1 MERRAAIQ
9 RVGMLLG
16 TTFIATDIFL
26 TGCKSDTSRLTDET
40 IEFSNSKDLILAIAS
55 TIIPAA
61 GKHPGFAASN
71 ELNTLIT
78 ILNDCYK
85 LEDQKLLK
93 AGLETI
99 NGKTNEKYKKDF
111 IALSDEEK
119 HNFLSEMD
127 KTFFDINTKEEN
139 KPNYYGILKEATLLT
154 YFTNEKVMTDL
165 FSYTKVPGKYDG
177 ALKVDANNYTTIFGL
192 GI

>member
-9 RVGMLLG
+9 RVGILLG
-16 TTFIATDIFL
+16 TTFIATDLFL

-40 IEFSNSKDLILAIAS
+40 IEFSHSKDLILALAS
-55 TIIPAA
+55 TIIPAG

-71 ELNTLIT
+71 EINAMIT

-85 LEDQKLLK
+85 LEDQKTLK
-93 AGLETI
+93 TGLETI
-99 NGKTNEKYKKDF
+99 NRMANEKYKKDF
-111 IALSDEEK
+111 IALNNEEK
-119 HNFLSEMD
+119 HNFLGEID
-127 KTFFDINTKEEN
+127 KTYFDKNTKEEN
-139 KPNYYGILKEATLLT
+139 KAYYYGILKEATLLT

-177 ALKVDANNYTTIFGL
+177 ALKVDANNYATIFGL

>member
-9 RVGMLLG
+9 RVGILLG
-16 TTFIATDIFL
+16 TTFIASDLFL

-40 IEFSNSKDLILAIAS
+40 IEFSSSKDLILALAS
-55 TIIPAA
+55 TIVPASD
-61 GKHPGFAASN
+61 KHPGFTASN
-71 ELNTLIT
+71 EINTLIT

-99 NGKTNEKYKKDF
+99 NSKANEKYKKDF
-111 IALSDEEK
+111 IAISNDEK
-119 HNFLSEMD
+119 HQLLSELD
-127 KTFFDINTKEEN
+127 KAFFDKNTKEEN
-139 KPNYYGILKEATLLT
+139 KAKYYGIIKEATLLT

-177 ALKVDANNYTTIFGL
+177 AFKVDANNYATIYGL